1 MNLYLCA
8 FASASA
14 SVFQCDCNVQ
24 GCARPHVHL
33 PLVDL
38 KKYMA
43 LFFFFFKVGP
53 MSKKALGL
61 VKCGMLAVSKIY

>member
-1 MNLYLCA
+1 VNLYLCA

-14 SVFQCDCNVQ
+14 SLFQCDCNVQ

-33 PLVDL
+33 PLVEL
-38 KKYMA
+38 EKYMA
-43 LFFFFFKVGP
+43 LFFPFNVCP

-61 VKCGMLAVSKIY
+61 VKCGM